1 MDSYVF
7 RKALPED
14 AEEIHFR
21 LNNDDYILKQNEVV
35 EDCDI
40 FYGQSVDDIRRTI
53 ADDNSDTT
61 HSTWVLTESDKND
74 DIIGIVLLSH
84 NKELDYFEANPGG
97 LTYYPDILYKT
108 LYIAWRCSFARQS
121 DLYPRKLKEV
131 GRAIQKN
138 ILKLASDL
146 YPDRYTVVFNTS
158 LPLAQDF
165 HRKIGM
171 TPSDEKN
178 DFFLKRLSVVSE
190 DGDILQKQ
198 LYADYFGDEND
209 AAGLDG
215 FTIVWPKNHK
225 YWNWLWFF
233 R

>member
-7 RKALPED
+7 RRAFPED
-14 AEEIHFR
+14 AEEIYFR
-21 LNNDDYILKQNEVV
+21 LNNDDYILKKNEVV
-35 EDCDI
+35 EDCDL
-40 FYGQSVDDIRRTI
+40 FEGKSVDQIRKTI
-53 ADDNSDTT
+53 ADDNSDKTQ
-61 HSTWVLTESDKND
+61 STWVVTESD

-84 NKELDYFEANPGG
+84 FEDLDYFEANVGG
-97 LTYYPDILYKT
+97 LTYNPNILYKT
-108 LYIAWRCSFARQS
+108 LYVAWRCSFARQS
-121 DLYPRKLKEV
+121 DLYPRKLKGV
-131 GRAIQKN
+131 GRAIQKG
-138 ILKLASDL
+138 ILSTASDL

-158 LPLAQDF
+158 LPRAQNF
-165 HRKIGM
+165 HRRIGM

-178 DFFLKRLSVVSE
+178 DFFLKRLSVLSE

-209 AAGLDG
+209 TSGLDG

-225 YWNWLWFF
+225 HWNLLWFF

>member
-21 LNNDDYILKQNEVV
+21 LNNDDYILKQNEVI

-40 FYGQSVDDIRRTI
+40 FYGQSINDIRRTI
-53 ADDNSDTT
+53 ADDNSETT
-61 HSTWVLTESDKND
+61 HSTWVLTESD
-74 DIIGIVLLSH
+74 DIIGIALLSH
-84 NKELDYFEANPGG
+84 NEELDYVEANAGG
-97 LTYYPDILYKT
+97 LTYNPDIVYKT
-108 LYIAWRCSFARQS
+108 LYIAWRCSFARQP
-121 DLYPRKLKEV
+121 DLYPRKLKGV
-131 GRAIQKN
+131 GRAIQKG
-138 ILKLASDL
+138 ILSTASEL
-146 YPDRYTVVFNTS
+146 YPDSYTVVFNTS
-158 LPLAQDF
+158 LPMAQDF

-178 DFFLKRLSVVSE
+178 DFFLKRLSVISE
-190 DGDILQKQ
+190 DGDVLQKQ
-198 LYADYFGDEND
+198 LYADYFGDEN
-209 AAGLDG
+209 AESGSDG

-225 YWNWLWFF
+225 HWNLLWFF